1 MRLNCY
7 LLLIRTTWTKY
18 WIKAP
23 VPGKQSDFWLYF
35 YCDVS
40 FTQKPF
46 QLIQSGKPLTDMS
59 RFLWGREQAYVTDTR
74 ENPPV
79 NSARKTGDGID
90 RNFARLTPQGVL
102 KSQLIPVWSI
112 HPLQYSIPSFKE
124 LFALRRIQVEDEPR
138 KRCHLTHPYNSTFGL
153 THSILFYVTY
163 LLNQTPNTFKRFI
176 YKI

>member
-1 MRLNCY
+1 MKS
-7 LLLIRTTWTKY
+7 WM
-18 WIKAP
+18 KAP
-23 VPGKQSDFWLYF
+23 VPGKQSDFWFYF

-46 QLIQSGKPLTDMS
+46 PLIQSGKPLTDMS

-79 NSARKTGDGID
+79 NSARKTGDWIG
-90 RNFARLTPQGVL
+90 RNFARLTPQEVL
-102 KSQLIPVWSI
+102 KSQLIPIWSI
-112 HPLQYSIPSFKE
+112 HPLQYSTPSFKE

-138 KRCHLTHPYNSTFGL
+138 EQCLLTYPYNRTFGL
-153 THSILFYVTY
+153 NHSIWFYVTY